1 MKFFSC
7 NCENPATLF
16 FESVQCMLCGRLVGF
31 CPDRI
36 AMVGFDL
43 TDEPGIWLDPTTQTR
58 YRQCSN
64 YSEHNVC
71 NWMVHAD
78 EDAALCRACRLNEV
92 IPDLSLP
99 HNIEYWHRLETA
111 KRHALYTILELQL
124 PLASKLE
131 DPEAGLTFRFMAD
144 SEPGSEFTEPINGLG
159 KVLTGHDNGVITVNL
174 AEADDVARTRMRIKL
189 GESYRTLLGHM
200 RHEIGHYYWYRLV
213 ANNEQALDMFRQ
225 LFGDETIDYNTELQR
240 HYDNGPPPDWPQQF
254 ISAYASMHPWED
266 WAECWAHYMHM
277 LDTLET
283 AQALQL
289 RLSGTAIPS
298 VKLPM
303 HMKKNSRARTETY
316 LKNWMQLSVA
326 MNALNRSM
334 GMPDAYPFIL
344 NDTIQNKLQ
353 CIHSI
358 VGGSEPRL
366 QMVANVGQ

>member
-7 NCENPATLF
+7 SCEGGENQATLF
-16 FESVQCMLCGRLVGF
+16 FESVQCTLCGRMVGF

-36 AMVGFDL
+36 EMAGFDT
-43 TDEPGIWLDPTTQTR
+43 TDEAGVWLDPVSAQR
-58 YRQCSN
+58 YRQCAN

-71 NWMVHAD
+71 NWMVPVE

-92 IPDLSLP
+92 IPDLSVQQNL
-99 HNIEYWHRLETA
+99 EYWHRLETA
-111 KRHALYTILELQL
+111 KRHALYTILELKL

-131 DPEAGLTFRFMAD
+131 DPAAGLIFRFMAD
-144 SEPGSEFTEPINGLG
+144 SEPDSEFTAPLAGLERIM
-159 KVLTGHDNGVITVNL
+159 TGHDDGTITINL

-213 ANNEQALDMFRQ
+213 NINDDALNSFREI
-225 LFGDETIDYNTELQR
+225 FGDETIDYDTELHR
-240 HYDNGPPPDWPQQF
+240 HYDNGPPPDWRERF

-289 RLSGTAIPS
+289 KLYDNAIPT

-303 HMKKNSRARTETY
+303 HAKTFPRDDTATY
-316 LKNWMQLSVA
+316 LKNWMQLSIA

-344 NDTIQNKLQ
+344 NDTIQKKLQ
-353 CIHSI
+353 CIHAI
-358 VGGSEPRL
+358 VIGSEKC
-366 QMVANVGQ
+366 VT